1 MNTSPQPKNPQA
13 KHKIAVIQRE
23 INGAMHTFLP
33 AVFLTPGLL
42 RFEEA
47 LGKAVTM
54 LKKSPQQAMVAKR
67 LFLNTIRLTYASQ
80 RPQPKKL
87 AGKTQYW
94 PLRKGNSLEDHPS
107 PFEADLLSTQL
118 SNVINAP
125 YIEAGKALLRAFRLL
140 TPAAPASF
148 ETLAAF
154 INRKWLFTQFE
165 TERRRTFDAYLKSC
179 ESIMQITDF
188 PSDFKATFER
198 FQAAWLNAPLQAQA
212 GFIFNTSA
220 SNQRR
225 DTQTKHKYALI
236 TSEVNGRTHSFLPA
250 TYITPKIF
258 NFEKSLN
265 KVVSSLA
272 MASREA
278 TALRKQMSRHIGYAI
293 RDRYRLTFTNAGS
306 PQFWILAQG
315 VVSASK
321 AKQMRTFNGMSFERI
336 TTTEYERNVGPMAED
351 MTRQEAKLFLAA
363 GQCMA
368 ETFRLLEAA
377 TCSTLGYLSIF
388 MCENKLPF
396 ILQSERSATF
406 SAYIKNCKKDLVKPY
421 GSADCEREAVIAT
434 FDRFTALWLS
444 LPAPAKSAFVLAL

>member
-1 MNTSPQPKNPQA
+1 MNTGRQPKNHQV

-23 INGAMHTFLP
+23 INGAMHNYMP
-33 AVFLTPGLL
+33 AVLLTPGLV

-47 LGKAVTM
+47 LGRAVKM
-54 LKKSPQQAMVAKR
+54 LKKSPQQAMVARR
-67 LFLNTIRLTYASQ
+67 LFLNTIRLTDASQ
-80 RPQPKKL
+80 RPQPTKL
-87 AGKTQYW
+87 GGKAEHW
-94 PLRKGNSLEDHPS
+94 PLRKGDGLAEDRS
-107 PFEADLLSTQL
+107 PFEMKLICNQL
-118 SNVINAP
+118 SNVISAP
-125 YIEAGKALLRAFRLL
+125 YNEAGKALLCAFRLL

-154 INRKWLFTQFE
+154 KLRKSIFTRCD
-165 TERRRTFDAYLKSC
+165 TDRRCTFDAYLKSC
-179 ESIMQITDF
+179 ESIMQITCF
-188 PSDFKATFER
+188 PADFKATFER

-315 VVSASK
+315 VVSATK

-336 TTTEYERNVGPMAED
+336 TTTEYERNVGPMAEN

-363 GQCMA
+363 GQRMA

-377 TCSTLGYLSIF
+377 TCSTLGYFSIF

-444 LPAPAKSAFVLAL
+444 LPAQAKSAFVLAL